1 VEVGSR
7 RVIAGVSGSVRS
19 LGALRTGV
27 AEARSRGAELIAVLA
42 WAPSGG
48 EFAYV
53 RAPCPLLL
61 QLCEEAAKERI
72 REAFDDALGGLPDDV
87 AVQLLVVRARPGPVL
102 VEFANK
108 PDDLLVVGCGGR
120 SLLGSTMRGS
130 VTRYCVA
137 HARCPVLA
145 VPPPDLIT
153 DLRPWPHRWR
163 PEVLAGPRAGT
174 ATVANRPDAGTSGGS
189 EGRAAASASSASA
202 AAPPTGAD
210 SSGRQSAWVGDQL
223 PAYRGAPYYQPRQP
237 SRACRALRHLRVA
250 VILAAAF
257 ALAAISWVML
267 TQSAGR
273 P

>member
-1 VEVGSR
+1 M
-7 RVIAGVSGSVRS
+7 
-19 LGALRTGV
+19 
-27 AEARSRGAELIAVLA
+27 
-42 WAPSGG
+42 
-48 EFAYV
+48 

-102 VEFANK
+102 VEFADK
-108 PDDLLVVGCGGR
+108 PGDLLVVGCGGR
-120 SLLGSTMRGS
+120 SLLSSALRGS

-163 PEVLAGPRAGT
+163 PEVLAAPLAGAGT
-174 ATVANRPDAGTSGGS
+174 TANRTDAGTTPRSD
-189 EGRAAASASSASA
+189 RRTAASPGSASP
-202 AAPPTGAD
+202 AAPPTQAD
-210 SSGRQSAWVGDQL
+210 SSHPHSAWAGDQL
-223 PAYRGAPYYQPRQP
+223 PAYQGAPYYQPRRP
-237 SRACRALRHLRVA
+237 SRGYRLLRHLRIGM
-250 VILAAAF
+250 ILAVAL

>member
-19 LGALRTGV
+19 LGALRAGV
-27 AEARSRGAELIAVLA
+27 AEARSSGAELIAVLA

-48 EFAYV
+48 EFAYL

-61 QLCEEAAKERI
+61 KLCEDAAKERI
-72 REAFDDALGGLPDDV
+72 RDAFDDALGGLPDDL

-120 SLLGSTMRGS
+120 SLLSAAVHGS

-137 HARCPVLA
+137 HAHCPVLA

-163 PEVLAGPRAGT
+163 PEVPAAPLAGAGT
-174 ATVANRPDAGTSGGS
+174 IRTRTGTGRTGGS
-189 EGRAAASASSASA
+189 SGRAVAPTGSASP
-202 AAPPTGAD
+202 AAPPGQAD
-210 SSGRQSAWVGDQL
+210 SPGREGARAKDQL
-223 PAYRGAPYYQPRQP
+223 PAYRGAPYYQPRAP
-237 SRACRALRHLRVA
+237 TRAHRALRQLRMA
-250 VILAAAF
+250 MILAAAF
-257 ALAAISWVML
+257 ALAAISWVLL
-267 TQSAGR
+267 TQSAAR

>member
-1 VEVGSR
+1 VEVGSG

-19 LGALRTGV
+19 LGALRAGV
-27 AEARSRGAELIAVLA
+27 AEARSSGAELIAVLA
-42 WAPSGG
+42 WTPSGG
-48 EFAYV
+48 EFAYM

-61 QLCEEAAKERI
+61 KLCEEAAKERV
-72 REAFDDALGGLPDDV
+72 REAFDDALGGVPDDV
-87 AVQLLVVRARPGPVL
+87 AVQLLVVRARPGPML
-102 VEFANK
+102 VEFASK

-120 SLLGSTMRGS
+120 SLLSSAAHGS

-163 PEVLAGPRAGT
+163 PGVLAGAGT
-174 ATVANRPDAGTSGGS
+174 IANRTDAGMTGGS
-189 EGRAAASASSASA
+189 EGGAVAPASSASHA
-202 AAPPTGAD
+202 LP
-210 SSGRQSAWVGDQL
+210 QL
-223 PAYRGAPYYQPRQP
+223 PAYRGAPYYQPGP
-237 SRACRALRHLRVA
+237 PPRARRALRRLRTA
-250 VILAAAF
+250 MILAVAF
-257 ALAAISWVML
+257 ALAAISWVVL